1 MRLLTLWHDLRDW
14 LADRLMGLRGRQPD
28 AMRLDPRVAAAVR
41 QQRAVTEAAKVHDS
55 ARLFEWQA
63 AGACCERKLCGAA
76 AEWAI
81 RASSEFGTCKIV
93 EEVER

>member
-1 MRLLTLWHDLRDW
+1 MLRALLTM
-14 LADRLMGLRGRQPD
+14 LAAMWGRP
-28 AMRLDPRVAAAVR
+28 ARPDPRAAEAVR
-41 QQRAVTEAAKVHDS
+41 QQRAVTDPKKVHDS

-63 AGACCERKLCGAA
+63 AGVCCERKLYGAA

-81 RASSEFGTCKIV
+81 RASSEFGTCRIV